1 MGHHNNGSKDNG
13 PAAKD
18 NGPSPRTM
26 ASVRCSCS
34 NNHTKDVILILFIPQ
49 IMISINFKKLYT
61 GDTCNNTSDI
71 KEHMSVIQVNREMAH
86 PHG

>member
-1 MGHHNNGSKDNG
+1 MGRHNNGSKDNG

-26 ASVRCSCS
+26 SPVRCSCS
-34 NNHTKDVILILFIPQ
+34 NNHTKDVILILFILQ
-49 IMISINFKKLYT
+49 SMFSIYT

-71 KEHMSVIQVNREMAH
+71 KEHVSVIQVNREMAH
-86 PHG
+86 PHD